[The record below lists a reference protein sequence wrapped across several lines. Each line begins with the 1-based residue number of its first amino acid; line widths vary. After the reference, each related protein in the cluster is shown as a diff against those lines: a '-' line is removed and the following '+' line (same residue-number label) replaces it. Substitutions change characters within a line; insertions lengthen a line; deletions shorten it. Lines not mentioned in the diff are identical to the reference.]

1 VDDIIFGGSS
11 HTLVSRFQEIMESE
25 FQMSMMGELTFF
37 LGIQVKQ
44 TKQGT
49 FVHQAKYMNDL
60 MKKFN
65 MAELKSVS
73 TPMSSAA
80 SLGSDEDGEVVDQR
94 EYRSMIGSLMYLT
107 ATRLDIQFIM
117 GMCACF

>member
-11 HTLVSRFQEIMESE
+11 HTLVLGFQEIMEE

-37 LGIQVKQ
+37 LSIQVKQ

-49 FVHQAKYMNDL
+49 FMHQAKYTKDL

-65 MAELKSVS
+65 MAELKPVS
-73 TPMSSAA
+73 TPMSTATSLDPDENGKAA
-80 SLGSDEDGEVVDQR
+80 DQR
-94 EYRSMIGSLMYLT
+94 KYRSMIGSLMYLT
-107 ATRLDIQFIM
+107 AT
-117 GMCACF
+117 